1 MQLLFRG
8 AADMAIQSDLD
19 KLLTRRN
26 DADDDARRVLVMRH
40 AMDAMAIV
48 VVVRLE
54 SKQFSPC

>member
-1 MQLLFRG
+1 
-8 AADMAIQSDLD
+8 MAIQSDLD